1 MRLSSLLY
9 RAFRC
14 AAVIP
19 LFTVVLPLAQA
30 GGPKYI
36 AGISY
41 FNSGLAGT
49 PLTWSGGAITYYTDQ
64 GDLSP
69 ILPGPSADAFVA
81 SALSQWTSI
90 PIAAVVATHGGQ
102 LAENVSGANVYVNPD
117 GTITMPADIEPSAT
131 ATPLGVVYDE
141 DGTVTD
147 ALLGQ
152 GAGDPSECFYNA
164 AYGGDDNLGVS
175 ANFLHALVVLNG
187 NCAQTS
193 SQLPDVE
200 YRLVRV
206 LGRVLGLDWSQLNL
220 NVLTGNP
227 PPTDD
232 DYAGFPVMH
241 QTDPPN
247 CIPITLCFSNPYQ
260 PKIDD
265 QAALARLYPANGN
278 FQNFSQM
285 PVVSAGTARIHGKLF
300 FTTSSGQAAQ
310 AMQGVNVI
318 ARWIDPSTGLPSH
331 AISASS
337 VSGFL
342 FCGNA
347 GNTVTGFN
355 DSSGEPLNQFGS
367 NDTTLEGSFDLGGLQ
382 IPNGG
387 TTAQF
392 QLTVEAIDPFW
403 SYELEP
409 YGPTQVE
416 PSGQSSPML
425 VDVSLGND
433 TEQDILMQSSAVS
446 KSDPFPPTTYQTPA
460 AVPLGGDWM
469 ASFNPYGDI
478 DYFQFTGQGNR
489 TLSVFVTALDEMG
502 KASESKSQ
510 PVIGVWALSDP
521 ENSPAPAYTPS
532 AFNSSVFGM
541 TMLNAQL
548 LQATNFRIGIS
559 DIRGDGRPDYRY
571 LARILYGDQVNP
583 ARASVAGGTALAI
596 SGLGFQANTRITIA
610 NVIVPPLAISAAQAL
625 ITAPAM
631 ADGVQTI
638 ALADPPTLASS
649 VLSGVLTYGAGPTD
663 TLVLIPLPNPST
675 PVGGQAP
682 NPVEVR
688 VLAADG
694 KTPVQGASV
703 VFTSSPAAGFG
714 ACSGASTCTVLSD
727 QDGQASSFVTVLAAG
742 AMTITAQLAPG
753 SYSSPQQVQTTLVGR
768 ESALDIALAPQTTS
782 IMQGASVNL
791 ALTARVLSNGFP
803 LSGSTVNFQVFKGS
817 AGLSA
822 SSVTTN
828 SNGYASTLL
837 EISSMA
843 GDVQVSACVGPGNS
857 PCLSFYGTSVP
868 ASVLQ
873 LQPVAGS
880 PQVVTAGHAFQPVMV
895 RVTDSSNPPDPV
907 LAATVAFQFAGERVA
922 GDSTIISA
930 GDTNIHNDPSPVI
943 LFSGQTTVQS
953 DANGLASWQP
963 TTEGFEGDVAILGAV
978 TVGAGQLQFALQAL
992 PPP

>member
-1 MRLSSLLY
+1 M
-9 RAFRC
+9 
-14 AAVIP
+14 
-19 LFTVVLPLAQA
+19 
-30 GGPKYI
+30 
-36 AGISY
+36 
-41 FNSGLAGT
+41 
-49 PLTWSGGAITYYTDQ
+49 
-64 GDLSP
+64 
-69 ILPGPSADAFVA
+69 
-81 SALSQWTSI
+81 
-90 PIAAVVATHGGQ
+90 
-102 LAENVSGANVYVNPD
+102 
-117 GTITMPADIEPSAT
+117 
-131 ATPLGVVYDE
+131 
-141 DGTVTD
+141 
-147 ALLGQ
+147 
-152 GAGDPSECFYNA
+152 
-164 AYGGDDNLGVS
+164 
-175 ANFLHALVVLNG
+175 VLNG

-227 PPTDD
+227 TPTDD

-703 VFTSSPAAGFG
+703 AFTSESGRGF
-714 ACSGASTCTVLSD
+714 
-727 QDGQASSFVTVLAAG
+727 
-742 AMTITAQLAPG
+742 
-753 SYSSPQQVQTTLVGR
+753 R
-768 ESALDIALAPQTTS
+768 
-782 IMQGASVNL
+782 
-791 ALTARVLSNGFP
+791 
-803 LSGSTVNFQVFKGS
+803 
-817 AGLSA
+817 
-822 SSVTTN
+822 
-828 SNGYASTLL
+828 
-837 EISSMA
+837 
-843 GDVQVSACVGPGNS
+843 
-857 PCLSFYGTSVP
+857 CLFWSQHVHRT
-868 ASVLQ
+868 
-873 LQPVAGS
+873 
-880 PQVVTAGHAFQPVMV
+880 
-895 RVTDSSNPPDPV
+895 
-907 LAATVAFQFAGERVA
+907 
-922 GDSTIISA
+922 
-930 GDTNIHNDPSPVI
+930 
-943 LFSGQTTVQS
+943 
-953 DANGLASWQP
+953 
-963 TTEGFEGDVAILGAV
+963 
-978 TVGAGQLQFALQAL
+978 
-992 PPP
+992 